1 MKIARWGN
9 SLAVRLPRPVVE
21 ALDLKEGDE
30 VEVTAKAS
38 RTLEVTRDRSREEA
52 LAGLRAMRWALPPD
66 YKFDREEA
74 NERTGFRVEPGEPGE
89 PRDR

>member
-9 SLAVRLPRPVVE
+9 SLAIRLPRPLVE

-30 VEVTAKAS
+30 VEVTAKAA
-38 RTLEVTRDRSREEA
+38 RTLEVTRDRSRDEA

-66 YKFDREEA
+66 YKFDREAA
-74 NERTGFRVEPGEPGE
+74 NERTGFRSEPDE
-89 PRDR
+89 PRGR